1 MRQSSSRRLLGLA
14 LLLSLGI
21 GALFARAIL
30 TIRDDEWNYARTTNT
45 NLVQALEKSVARTLD
60 GLDRSMVGLA
70 DGVTRPE
77 VMALA
82 PDLRALVLFDHSL
95 RSPAV
100 AAISVSNVYGDIVLH
115 GKGAATDQVNIAAA
129 DYFVAHSSGAHEGL
143 YIGRPKATHSAH
155 RMPAAAGAAGADST
169 KTVPSDEFSLPL
181 SRAYFDHDGAFAGV
195 VVVAVRLSYFNELL
209 RALDLGES
217 SGSNLFR
224 SDGTVLARF
233 PYDGANVGRSIAGTP
248 TMLKLQASKEGIF
261 VGLAALDGLERLYTF
276 RHVGKYPLI
285 INVAQST
292 NTILAHWRRSAWQ
305 LGSFALLLM
314 LACGGM
320 AVLFARELKA
330 RQRVSAKLDR
340 AEGDVRTILNNLPS
354 MVSYWDR
361 LRGNRFANQAY
372 QNHFGVS
379 ADALQSTSVKNLLG
393 DTFAQSRPYIHSA
406 LRGQRQLF
414 ERTMLDAQGAER
426 FTIVSYVPDVDSEQT
441 NEEGEPNVRGVF
453 VQITDITERK
463 RMENELFEEK
473 ELMRLTLQSIGDAV
487 LCTDANGCVTYIN
500 PVAERMTGWQGFA
513 AAGQHIDQVAPLRV
527 LHGATDSATDAI
539 DAADVMDS
547 ADAADAA
554 TSTVAS
560 PLCQAL
566 AQVRTLGPTPGMV
579 LQRADGQQFDVEESA
594 SPITDRHGQV
604 TGAVMVLHDVTESV
618 AMAARLAHLAHYDAL
633 TDLPNRVLLKDRAQ
647 QALALARRGG
657 RQVALLYFDLDGFKQ
672 INDTLGHDVGDLL
685 LVEFAQRLSAV
696 VRQSDTVCRQGG
708 DEFIALLPG
717 LDSTE
722 QACVVARKILAI
734 CAQPLQVQ
742 EHRLQIGVS
751 GGIAMFPQHGATI
764 DELARHADVAMYIA
778 KRGGRM
784 QFRLCTG
791 TEEEPQRVS

>member
-1 MRQSSSRRLLGLA
+1 MRQSSSRRLLALA

-143 YIGRPKATHSAH
+143 YIGRPKVTHPAH
-155 RMPAAAGAAGADST
+155 RMPAAAVAGST

-195 VVVAVRLSYFNELL
+195 VVVAVRLSYFNDLL

-233 PYDGANVGRSIAGTP
+233 PYDGANVGRSVAGTP
-248 TMLKLQASKEGIF
+248 TMLKLQASPEGIF

-276 RHVGKYPLI
+276 RHVGNYPLI

-320 AVLFARELKA
+320 AALFTRELKA
-330 RQRVSAKLDR
+330 RQRVSAKLER
-340 AEGDVRTILNNLPS
+340 AEGDVRTILDNLPS

-361 LRGNRFANQAY
+361 LLGNRFANQAY
-372 QNHFGVS
+372 QNHFGVT
-379 ADALQSTSVKNLLG
+379 ADALQATSVKNLLG

-426 FTIVSYVPDVDSEQT
+426 FTIVSYVPDVDSGQT

-527 LHGATDSATDAI
+527 LHGVVDGVTDVADATDA
-539 DAADVMDS
+539 AG
-547 ADAADAA
+547 AA

-594 SPITDRHGQV
+594 SPITDHRPPRPSHRRGD
-604 TGAVMVLHDVTESV
+604 G
-618 AMAARLAHLAHYDAL
+618 AARRDGVGGDGRAPGPLGAL
-633 TDLPNRVLLKDRAQ
+633 RRADRPAQ
-647 QALALARRGG
+647 PRAAERPRPASAGAG
-657 RQVALLYFDLDGFKQ
+657 A
-672 INDTLGHDVGDLL
+672 
-685 LVEFAQRLSAV
+685 AQRPPSGVAV
-696 VRQSDTVCRQGG
+696 
-708 DEFIALLPG
+708 L
-717 LDSTE
+717 
-722 QACVVARKILAI
+722 
-734 CAQPLQVQ
+734 
-742 EHRLQIGVS
+742 
-751 GGIAMFPQHGATI
+751 
-764 DELARHADVAMYIA
+764 
-778 KRGGRM
+778 
-784 QFRLCTG
+784 
-791 TEEEPQRVS
+791 

>member
-1 MRQSSSRRLLGLA
+1 MRQSSSRRLLALA

-45 NLVQALEKSVARTLD
+45 NLVQALGKSVARTLD
-60 GLDRSMVGLA
+60 GLDRSMLGLA
-70 DGVTRPE
+70 ASINQPDVI
-77 VMALA
+77 ALT
-82 PDLRALVLFDHSL
+82 PHLRRQVLFDHSL

-100 AAISVSNVYGDIVLH
+100 AAVSVSDAHGNIVLH
-115 GKGAATDQVNIAAA
+115 SSGVLSEPINVGAS
-129 DYFVAHSSGAHEGL
+129 DYFAAHRREGHEGL
-143 YIGRPKATHSAH
+143 YIGEPQRTHT
-155 RMPAAAGAAGADST
+155 GDGF
-169 KTVPSDEFSLPL
+169 VLPL
-181 SRAYFDHDGAFAGV
+181 SRAYFDLQGDFAGV

-209 RALDLGES
+209 RALDLGAN
-217 SGSNLFR
+217 SGANFFR
-224 SDGTVLARF
+224 SDGIVLARF
-233 PYDGANVGRSIAGTP
+233 PYNGADVGRSLAGTP
-248 TMLKLQASKEGIF
+248 TMLKLQASPEGIF
-261 VGLAALDGLERLYTF
+261 VGTAAIDGVQRLYAF
-276 RHVGKYPLI
+276 SHVANYPLI

-314 LACGGM
+314 LACGGL
-320 AVLFARELKA
+320 AALFARELKA
-330 RQRVSAKLDR
+330 RQRVSLKLQR
-340 AEGDVRTILNNLPS
+340 AERDVRTILDNLPS

-361 LRGNRFANQAY
+361 TVGNCFANQAY
-372 QNHFGVS
+372 QNHFGVT
-379 ADALQSTSVKNLLG
+379 ADALQATSVKNLLG
-393 DTFAQSRPYIHSA
+393 DTFAQSRPYIHGA
-406 LRGQRQLF
+406 LHGQRQRF
-414 ERTMLDAQGAER
+414 ERTICDAHGEER
-426 FTIVSYVPDVDSEQT
+426 FTIVSYVPDVDTQRT
-441 NEEGEPNVRGVF
+441 ADDGTPLVRGVF

-500 PVAERMTGWQGFA
+500 PVAERLTGWQAFA
-513 AAGQHIDQVAPLRV
+513 AAGEHIDKVAPLHANAA
-527 LHGATDSATDAI
+527 LAGA
-539 DAADVMDS
+539 
-547 ADAADAA
+547 
-554 TSTVAS
+554 AS

-579 LQRADGQQFDVEESA
+579 LQRADGQRFDVEESA

-633 TDLPNRVLLKDRAQ
+633 TDLPNRVLLKDRAH
-647 QALALARRGG
+647 QALALARRAGH
-657 RQVALLYFDLDGFKQ
+657 QVALLYFDLDGFKQ

-685 LVEFAQRLSAV
+685 LVEFAQHLSAV

-717 LDSTE
+717 LDSAE

-734 CAQPLQVQ
+734 CAEPLQVKG
-742 EHRLQIGVS
+742 RTLQIGVS
-751 GGIAMFPQHGATI
+751 GGVAMYPQHGETF
-764 DELARHADVAMYIA
+764 DELVRQADAAMYVA
-778 KRGGRM
+778 KRNGRM
-784 QFRLCTG
+784 QFRLCAAPG
-791 TEEEPQRVS
+791 AADEEPQRVS